1 MHRSYPPSP
10 KLSNRS
16 NDESSV
22 EDYDDA
28 LLDVYDGEM
37 EYSHEH
43 SVQNFESVFHS
54 MSNEQS
60 RPSSVTTADWEEPE
74 SWMASNQNSESCP
87 VSTPGSSSG
96 ASPLTGT
103 SSQGVS
109 PGINNNYEQAF
120 PFSIP
125 EDADQSL
132 SSISDVLQVEKDF
145 MEYVMSFPLSVSN
158 VPPQLLPA
166 VPAVMPKKA
175 QGESNPKVGL
185 DHLDN
190 LCKLMEQLSDL
201 KEANIK
207 LKRRVQYLEDI
218 KTLHEIHKEMVGERK
233 LYSSGLSE
241 DEVQQLKQKLDESVT
256 REPSED
262 SQPDS
267 IQLETPPSERMHGLY
282 RSKTANQIPAS
293 DYKYERGHKS
303 RSTTINKERRERSK
317 SVGHPGHPKAPKKRP
332 SRWSKVKEVLGIE
345 KTDEFSTG
353 GEGEKSEDHER
364 NNYDRMVKEKESLSR
379 KGSDKSKSSLLTSR
393 SYSNV
398 LSSRSFSE
406 AERQSAASVVT
417 GKYLI
422 TSTEAY
428 LTYLL
433 RFFFLTHQKRG
444 QKL

>member
-10 KLSNRS
+10 KSSTRS

-28 LLDVYDGEM
+28 LLDIDDGEM
-37 EYSHEH
+37 EYTHEH
-43 SVQNFESVFHS
+43 SVQNFESVLHS
-54 MSNEQS
+54 LSNEQS

-74 SWMASNQNSESCP
+74 SWMASAPTSESCP

-125 EDADQSL
+125 EDPDQSL

-166 VPAVMPKKA
+166 APATSAKKS

-241 DEVQQLKQKLDESVT
+241 DEVQQLKQKLDEST
-256 REPSED
+256 AREPSEESQAD
-262 SQPDS
+262 SS
-267 IQLETPPSERMHGLY
+267 HLETPPPERMLGLY
-282 RSKTANQIPAS
+282 RSKTANQIGPSS
-293 DYKYERGHKS
+293 DYKCERGHKS
-303 RSTTINKERRERSK
+303 RSTIVNKERRERSK
-317 SVGHPGHPKAPKKRP
+317 SVGHPGHAKAPKKRP

-353 GEGEKSEDHER
+353 DAEKSDDKVEPDR
-364 NNYDRMVKEKESLSR
+364 NAKEKEPLTR
-379 KGSDKSKSSLLTSR
+379 KGSDKLKTSVGTQKSHT
-393 SYSNV
+393 NV

-406 AERQSAASVVT
+406 AERQNSTVVVT
-417 GKYLI
+417 GK
-422 TSTEAY
+422 
-428 LTYLL
+428 
-433 RFFFLTHQKRG
+433 
-444 QKL
+444 KLFPGF